1 MHAQLQR
8 AEYGGCDSLLGHGG
22 KKLSFL
28 SLHLLKE
35 GPCRYNPQNVAAK
48 IREYVALP
56 EDEDVLMDAVANQ
69 GPIASGMHVYGKSFS
84 FYNEG

>member
-1 MHAQLQR
+1 MRAQLQR

-48 IREYVALP
+48 IREFVALP
-56 EDEDVLMDAVANQ
+56 EDEDILMDAVATQ
-69 GPIASGMHVYGKSFS
+69 GPIPATIDALHDSFK
-84 FYNEG
+84 FYDEG